1 MNPII
6 MCTAAALNIFSM
18 PAGNVVVGQAPYGVA
33 VQLQDTSTLRDW
45 VFVGKPDPGGHGGL
59 PSPRGWVLYSALGY
73 CPQQPSYQPQQKH
86 CQPGDNTLNCSLDS
100 GAPND

>member
-6 MCTAAALNIFSM
+6 MCTAAVLNIFSM
-18 PAGNVVVGQAPYGVA
+18 PAGSIAVGQAPYGVP
-33 VQLQDTSTLRDW
+33 VQIMDRSTLGDW
-45 VFVGKPDPGGHGGL
+45 VFVGKPDPRGSL

-73 CPQQPSYQPQQKH
+73 CNQELQQQQQRH
-86 CQPGDNTLNCSLDS
+86 CKPGDNTLNCSLDS